1 MGKRCREGTDGK
13 DISGRDSGERDARG
27 DSWERYEWNGLW
39 GTGCRRRLLGKMQRG
54 DCGGRDAGGNCRG
67 KGMREGT
74 VGKEMRGEGGGT
86 VGKWMKISTGEK
98 GKWERV

>member
-1 MGKRCREGTDGK
+1 
-13 DISGRDSGERDARG
+13 
-27 DSWERYEWNGLW
+27 
-39 GTGCRRRLLGKMQRG
+39 MQGG

-74 VGKEMRGEGGGT
+74 VGKEMGGGGT
-86 VGKWMKISTGEK
+86 VGKWMKISNGEK